1 MNTTPDCPKLPVQ
14 MAYNRLALKHKL
26 WSQWS
31 NISGIY
37 PHWWSG
43 SRSSGKQKVRILTLQ
58 PLLHSWHQTL

>member
-1 MNTTPDCPKLPVQ
+1 MDITTDCPELPVQ
-14 MAYNRLALKHKL
+14 MAYKCSTFKHKL

-43 SRSSGKQKVRILTLQ
+43 SCSSD
-58 PLLHSWHQTL
+58 